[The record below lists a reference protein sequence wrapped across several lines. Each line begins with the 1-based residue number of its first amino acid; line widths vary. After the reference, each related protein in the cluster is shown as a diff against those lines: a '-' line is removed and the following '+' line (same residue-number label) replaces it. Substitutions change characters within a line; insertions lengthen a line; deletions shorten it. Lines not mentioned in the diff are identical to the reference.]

1 MTRAIDCKGL
11 LTSPKAQA
19 AARPGFWRR
28 MFDAVWYA
36 QQRQAERDIARLVV
50 SRHGLITDALEHEIG
65 RRTFRTG
72 WDSGR

>member
-1 MTRAIDCKGL
+1 MTRATDCRGFPAPP
-11 LTSPKAQA
+11 TAPA

-28 MFDAVWYA
+28 LFDAVWYA
-36 QQRQAERDIARLVV
+36 QQHEAERDIARIVV

-65 RRTFRTG
+65 RRTFRAG